1 MTDKKTDKTTYW
13 IIDATIIGQ
22 FDSEEEAI
30 EALEKE
36 STMVEI
42 AIGDKIVHLP
52 KDKIGICPEELLP

>member
-22 FDSEEEAI
+22 FNSEKEAI

-52 KDKIGICPEELLP
+52 KDK